1 MPFGDFT
8 SESPSR
14 TSLADSDS
22 FGESRIVAIDRELY
36 EGKMNLHQP
45 IAEINWVAVVCLIGI
60 FAVGYWLGWMN
71 RGGK

>member
-1 MPFGDFT
+1 M
-8 SESPSR
+8 
-14 TSLADSDS
+14 
-22 FGESRIVAIDRELY
+22 AIDRELY